1 MKKDDELWACDKYDR
16 KRVNTLTILRV
27 MTASCFLGA
36 LLSAFGAYGIMIIL
50 LWIGIIFLVYS
61 ISFAR
66 IRSYIHE
73 GRCLWRGTDRGV
85 TMVVPRE
92 IIVWELVPWGL
103 MMLGLPGASLV
114 HALGAPAVAGGA
126 VGGAGICGSVY
137 LVLMFREG
145 GRRLSVSSLTARGSV
160 LPGSMASRCPLT
172 GPRSRSSREAEGRP
186 FLSGQATYM
195 RVGSSLWPTCRCRA
209 VRSSVWWMPSRP
221 VPRGSGDV
229 GLTGR
234 TLFGRSWT
242 FWSPPRRST
251 PTPPGPGRVLRSRRV
266 VREVEAWVM
275 PGLTRGRQARPSESG
290 RQEEEVMP
298 GLTWPGGPGASFGE
312 HWKVVQPH
320 CCGVLEEF

>member
-50 LWIGIIFLVYS
+50 LWTGIIFLVYS

-66 IRSYIHE
+66 IRSYIRE

-103 MMLGLPGASLV
+103 MMLGLPGAVLI
-114 HALGAPAVAGGA
+114 HALGAPAVSGGA

-145 GRRLSVSSLTARGSV
+145 G
-160 LPGSMASRCPLT
+160 P
-172 GPRSRSSREAEGRP
+172 EAERILLDGKRIR
-186 FLSGQATYM
+186 F
-195 RVGSSLWPTCRCRA
+195 
-209 VRSSVWWMPSRP
+209 
-221 VPRGSGDV
+221 
-229 GLTGR
+229 
-234 TLFGRSWT
+234 
-242 FWSPPRRST
+242 
-251 PTPPGPGRVLRSRRV
+251 
-266 VREVEAWVM
+266 
-275 PGLTRGRQARPSESG
+275 TRIN
-290 RQEEEVMP
+290 
-298 GLTWPGGPGASFGE
+298 GE
-312 HWKVVQPH
+312 
-320 CCGVLEEF
+320 